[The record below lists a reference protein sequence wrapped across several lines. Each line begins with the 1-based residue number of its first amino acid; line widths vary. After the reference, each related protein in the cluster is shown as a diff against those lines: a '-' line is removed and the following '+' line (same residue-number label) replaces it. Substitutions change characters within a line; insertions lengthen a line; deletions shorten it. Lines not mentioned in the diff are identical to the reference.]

1 MSELATLEVDAG
13 NSSAKWR
20 VVKSG
25 SSLCVA
31 RGVMSWVSLPS
42 VDEFRE
48 RVGSSVDRV
57 LLASVA
63 GESKTCD
70 LISLVEASFPRA
82 DVQRVTVGKRMA
94 GVRFAYA
101 DCSTLGVDRC
111 LAMVAACAQS
121 KEGVLVLDCGSA
133 ITADFVAAGGQHLGG
148 YIFPGVRL
156 LKASLMSG
164 TANVPV
170 GNDLGLNVSPGS
182 STAQCV
188 ERAISLMVRSSISA
202 SIEHAKSLGISQ
214 FFITGGDAAW
224 VSGLLGVNFHVCP
237 DLVLEG
243 LALVVGLEGVA

>member
-20 VVKSG
+20 VARAGG
-25 SSLCVA
+25 SLSVA
-31 RGVMSWVSLPS
+31 RDVVSWAGMPS

-48 RVGSSVDRV
+48 QVGVDVGRV

-63 GESKTCD
+63 GELKTSELTR
-70 LISLVEASFPRA
+70 LIEASFPCA
-82 DVQRVTVGKRMA
+82 DIQRVSVQKQMG

-121 KEGVLVLDCGSA
+121 EEGVLVLDCGSA
-133 ITADFVAAGGQHLGG
+133 MTADFVDAGGLHLGG

-156 LKASLMSG
+156 LKASLLSG

-170 GNDLGLNVSPGS
+170 GDCLGIDVSPGS
-182 STAQCV
+182 STAQCT
-188 ERAISLMVRSSISA
+188 ERAIGLMVRSSIAA
-202 SIEHAKSLGISQ
+202 SIEYAGSLGISQ
-214 FFITGGDAAW
+214 YFITGGDAAW
-224 VSGLLGVNFHVCP
+224 ISSLIGVEFHECP
-237 DLVLEG
+237 DLVLDG
-243 LALVVGLEGVA
+243 LALVAELEGIE